1 MFFKIKNNKF
11 LLNAIIFFILV
22 GCQLQEPRKNHGI
35 LFLENRSK
43 QLEVSSN
50 NKNDVIQLLGNPHTK
65 SINNEEN
72 WIYIER
78 VLSKGSFHKLGQNV
92 LATNNVLV
100 LEFDKFG
107 ILQKKNFLNKED
119 LNKIKFS
126 NKITENNLSKKSFV
140 QSFLSSIRA
149 KMYGNR
155 K

>member
-1 MFFKIKNNKF
+1 MFFKIKNHKF
-11 LLNAIIFFILV
+11 LFNSIIFFILV

-119 LNKIKFS
+119 INKINFS

>member
-1 MFFKIKNNKF
+1 MFFKIKNHKF
-11 LLNAIIFFILV
+11 LFSTIIFFILV

-119 LNKIKFS
+119 LNKINFS

-140 QSFLSSIRA
+140 QSFL
-149 KMYGNR
+149 
-155 K
+155 